1 MDKRQKGRGKRTS
14 KDAFDRIAEEH
25 GGMLWRTAASYEL
38 HPDLRQ
44 ELYQEIL
51 LAVWRAIPRFRED
64 ANLRTYLAR
73 VAHNRGVTHVNRQVR
88 QPPAVP
94 LDSTLASTSPTPEQ
108 ELQSHQRRGRL
119 LASIKRMPLASQQ
132 VVTLTLEG
140 FTPREIADVLGVSA
154 NVVSIRLSRAKQTL
168 RDTTKEDAG

>member
-1 MDKRQKGRGKRTS
+1 
-14 KDAFDRIAEEH
+14 
-25 GGMLWRTAASYEL
+25 MLWRTAASYEL

-51 LAVWRAIPRFRED
+51 LAVWKAIPRFRED

-73 VAHNRGVTHVNRQVR
+73 VAHNRGVTHVNRQVK
-88 QPPAVP
+88 QPPGVP
-94 LDSTLASTSPTPEQ
+94 LNPALASTSPTPEQ
-108 ELQSHQRRGRL
+108 EVEVQERRSLL
-119 LASIKRMPLASQQ
+119 LASIQRMSLISRQ

-168 RDTTKEDAG
+168 RETIKEGAE